1 MKIVRYI
8 PVFTCLSALVI
19 ALLGL
24 TVIIGWYTRIV
35 FLIQV
40 YPAWVPM
47 QFNTAL
53 GFVCLGVG
61 LLSLQFRY
69 PTLAKLLALLILM
82 LGGLTLSEYLTGIS
96 WGIDQLFMKHYI
108 TVNTIFPGRMAP
120 NTAICFTLSGIGLMM
135 LIQGRF
141 YRWFPGSAIV
151 GALIMGLGTVAFLG
165 YISQV
170 EAAYGWGQWTRMA
183 IHTAIGFIIVGL
195 TIVLHEQH
203 IQYYF
208 SHRSPPFLWSWVVGI
223 TGTTV
228 TVAFWQALYKPPKV
242 LSQLKLE
249 DYREDLAWVPFG
261 VLVFGLAFSL
271 TLSITVWF
279 VGQFQAQI
287 FALEQAQIKILELN
301 EQLEQMCYIDG
312 LTGIANRRMFDLT
325 VARELR
331 RAYRNQA
338 PVALIVF
345 DIDYFKAYND
355 CYGHLQGDDC
365 LRQVAQAIQKMAR
378 RPTDL
383 AARYGGEE
391 FVLLLPEVPLEAGR
405 MIADDVLYGL
415 QALQIPHERS
425 SISPWVSISAG
436 VASGIPSL
444 NTTVKDLF
452 IQADQA
458 LYQAKQQGR
467 NRVVA
472 QAFQTLPP

>member
-1 MKIVRYI
+1 
-8 PVFTCLSALVI
+8 
-19 ALLGL
+19 
-24 TVIIGWYTRIV
+24 
-35 FLIQV
+35 
-40 YPAWVPM
+40 
-47 QFNTAL
+47 
-53 GFVCLGVG
+53 
-61 LLSLQFRY
+61 
-69 PTLAKLLALLILM
+69 
-82 LGGLTLSEYLTGIS
+82 
-96 WGIDQLFMKHYI
+96 
-108 TVNTIFPGRMAP
+108 
-120 NTAICFTLSGIGLMM
+120 
-135 LIQGRF
+135 
-141 YRWFPGSAIV
+141 
-151 GALIMGLGTVAFLG
+151 
-165 YISQV
+165 
-170 EAAYGWGQWTRMA
+170 
-183 IHTAIGFIIVGL
+183 
-195 TIVLHEQH
+195 
-203 IQYYF
+203 
-208 SHRSPPFLWSWVVGI
+208 
-223 TGTTV
+223 
-228 TVAFWQALYKPPKV
+228 
-242 LSQLKLE
+242 
-249 DYREDLAWVPFG
+249 
-261 VLVFGLAFSL
+261 
-271 TLSITVWF
+271 VWF

>member
-1 MKIVRYI
+1 
-8 PVFTCLSALVI
+8 
-19 ALLGL
+19 L
-24 TVIIGWYTRIV
+24 TVIIGWYTHV
-35 FLIQV
+35 VALIQV

-53 GFVCLGVG
+53 GFICLGLA
-61 LLSLQFRY
+61 LLSLHFRY
-69 PTLAKLLALLILM
+69 ATPTKVLALLILI
-82 LGGLTLSEYLTGIS
+82 LGSLTLSQYLTGIS

-108 TVNTIFPGRMAP
+108 TVNTISPGRMAP
-120 NTAICFTLSGIGLMM
+120 NTAICFTLSGLALIM

-141 YRWFPGSAIV
+141 YRWLPGAAIV
-151 GALIMGLGTVAFLG
+151 GALIMGLGTVALLG

-183 IHTAIGFIIVGL
+183 IHTAIGFIMVGL
-195 TIVLHEQH
+195 TIVLQEQ
-203 IQYYF
+203 QAERNTSY
-208 SHRSPPFLWSWVVGI
+208 RSPPFLWSWVVGI

-228 TVAFWQALYKPPKV
+228 TLAFWQALYKPPQV

-249 DYREDLAWVPFG
+249 EYQQDLMWVPVG
-261 VLVFGLAFSL
+261 VLIFGLAFSL

-279 VGQFQAQI
+279 VVQFQAQI
-287 FALEQAQIKILELN
+287 FALQQAQVKILELN
-301 EQLEQMCYIDG
+301 EQLEHMCYIDG
-312 LTGIANRRMFDLT
+312 LTGIANRRMFDMTT
-325 VARELR
+325 VRELR

-355 CYGHLQGDDC
+355 FYGHLQGDDC
-365 LRQVAQAIQKMAR
+365 LRQVAQSIQKMAR
-378 RPTDL
+378 RSTDL

-405 MIADDVLYGL
+405 TIADDVLYGL
-415 QALQIPHERS
+415 KALQIPHERS
-425 SISPWVSISAG
+425 PISPWVSISAG
-436 VASGIPSL
+436 LTAGIPSL
-444 NTTVKDLF
+444 NTTAEDLF

-472 QAFQTLPP
+472 QAFQNPMP